1 MIGIVIGTLLLILGA
16 IFVIV
21 GLISAIVALLG
32 SKAGCF
38 ILGFITRHI
47 LGK

>member
-1 MIGIVIGTLLLILGA
+1 MFGIAIGTLLLILGA

-38 ILGFITRHI
+38 ILGFITNHI
-47 LGK
+47 LRK